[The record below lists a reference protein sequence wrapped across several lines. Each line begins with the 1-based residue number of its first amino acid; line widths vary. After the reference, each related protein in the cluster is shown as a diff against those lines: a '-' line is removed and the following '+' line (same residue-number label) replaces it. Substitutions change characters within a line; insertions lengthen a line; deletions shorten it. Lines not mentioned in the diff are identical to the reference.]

1 MKVKTLQ
8 STFTGQNC
16 QFSIKNLVNTYFVMT
31 VQHVEPMTCVHE
43 VLASSRE
50 WNQIWKYENLSTK
63 SYKVNDTGHTC
74 YGLPWWF
81 SGKEPVYQCRKCRRH
96 GFGPWV
102 GKSPWRRKWQPTP
115 VFLPGESN
123 GQRSL
128 ADYSPWGHKES
139 GMTEHTR
146 MPLPIWVTTEH

>member
-1 MKVKTLQ
+1 MIHTVK
-8 STFTGQNC
+8 G
-16 QFSIKNLVNTYFVMT
+16 FSIVSETETNVFLKVPCFFYNPADVG
-31 VQHVEPMTCVHE
+31 
-43 VLASSRE
+43 
-50 WNQIWKYENLSTK
+50 KYIHMYIYIYPLFWISL
-63 SYKVNDTGHTC
+63 
-74 YGLPWWF
+74 GLPWWF

-146 MPLPIWVTTEH
+146 MPLPIWVTTEHWIVFPVLNGGFSLASCFICNWD